1 VELPAG
7 SAQGPAGK
15 PDAPELLPSLSGA
28 GVPLPRT
35 VAAVT
40 FVTTA
45 YVPFIVAFVY
55 GAFAFILILEAE

>member
-1 VELPAG
+1 MELPAG

-15 PDAPELLPSLSGA
+15 PDAAELLPSLPGA

-45 YVPFIVAFVY
+45 YVPFIGAFVS